1 MDDIYIIDADKEHLK
16 ELLKE
21 IKLIAKELGIFI
33 NDKKTHIV
41 KLSHGFTFLKIKYSL
56 TESGR
61 IIKRL
66 SRDSVTRERRKLKK
80 YKLLLL
86 NGKITYKEIYNAY
99 QSWRGNA
106 IKFNSYKSIQ
116 NMNRLFNSLYGEYL

>member
-1 MDDIYIIDADKEHLK
+1 MNIYIIDADKEHLK

-21 IKLIAKELGIFI
+21 IKLIAKELGIFT

-41 KLSHGFTFLKIKYSL
+41 NLSHGFTFLKIKYSL

-66 SRDSVTRERRKLKK
+66 SRDSITRERRKLKK

-99 QSWRGNA
+99 QSWRDNA
-106 IKFNSYKSIQ
+106 IKFNSYKSVQ
-116 NMNRLFNSLYGEYL
+116 NMDRLFNSLFKEEK